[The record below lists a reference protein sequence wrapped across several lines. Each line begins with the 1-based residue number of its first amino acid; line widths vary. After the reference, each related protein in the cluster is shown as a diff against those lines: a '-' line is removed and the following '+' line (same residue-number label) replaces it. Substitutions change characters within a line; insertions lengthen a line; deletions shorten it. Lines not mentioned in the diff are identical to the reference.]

1 MQNGPI
7 THVII
12 VGGGTAGWMTAAA
25 LASVFGQRLTIR
37 LIESKDIGTVGVG
50 EATIPQI
57 RFYNAQLGLD
67 ENDFMRQTQATFKLG
82 IEFVD
87 WTRPGHAYLHAF
99 GAVGGR
105 DVGAVPFYQYWLK
118 MRQRGEADDL
128 GAYMLN
134 TVLARHNKFMRTAPV
149 SPSPLGNIVYAFH
162 FDASLYAM
170 YLRAYAE
177 AHGVRRTAGTVVDT
191 MLRGEDGY
199 LEAVIL
205 DSGERV
211 AGELF
216 IDCSGF
222 RGLLIEQA
230 LQTGYVDWSRYLPVN
245 RAVAVPC
252 ASVQPL
258 TPYTRATTRAAGWQW
273 RIPLQHRIGNGYV
286 YCSDDISDDEA
297 AATLLAH
304 LDGKALADPRP
315 LRFVTGMRKKFWHKN
330 CVAIG
335 LASGFL
341 EPLESTSIHF
351 VQSSIAKLIAYFP
364 DRHFHAADI
373 EQYNR
378 LTQGE
383 FERSRD
389 FIVLHYKAAGRQDT
403 PFWQRCQALEMPPTL
418 QEKLALFRN
427 AGRLHREQA
436 ELFTEVSWLQVLV
449 GQGVLPQTYHPV
461 VDLHT
466 DAEIRHLLAGTRK
479 VLQDMAA
486 DVPDH
491 SAFIANHC
499 ATMAS
504 SAYACEEA

>member
-1 MQNGPI
+1 MQNEPI
-7 THVII
+7 TNVII

-25 LASVFGQRLTIR
+25 LVTVFGQRLTIR
-37 LIESKDIGTVGVG
+37 LIESEAIGTVGVG

-67 ENDFMRQTQATFKLG
+67 ENDFMRQTQGTFKLG

-87 WTRPGHAYLHAF
+87 WTRKGHAYIHAF
-99 GAVGGR
+99 GSVGGR
-105 DVGAVPFYQYWLK
+105 DVGAAPFYQYWLK
-118 MRQRGEADDL
+118 MRQTGEADEL

-134 TVLARHNKFMRTAPV
+134 TVLARHNKFTRKGQV
-149 SPSPLGNIVYAFH
+149 FNSPLGNLVYAFH
-162 FDASLYAM
+162 FDASLYAK

-177 AHGVRRTAGTVVDT
+177 AHGVRRTEGKVVDT
-191 MLRGEDGY
+191 LLRGEDGY
-199 LEAVIL
+199 LDAVVL

-230 LQTGYVDWSRYLPVN
+230 LRTGYVDWSRYLPVN
-245 RAVAVPC
+245 RALAVPC
-252 ASVQPL
+252 ESVQPL
-258 TPYTRATTRAAGWQW
+258 TPYTRATARSAGWQW

-297 AATLLAH
+297 ASTLLAS
-304 LDGKALADPRP
+304 LDGKPLADPRP
-315 LRFVTGMRKKFWHKN
+315 LRFVTGMRKKFWNKN

-335 LASGFL
+335 LSSGFL

-378 LTQGE
+378 LTQFE

-389 FIVLHYKAAGRQDT
+389 FIVLHYKATERQDT
-403 PFWQRCQALEMPPTL
+403 PFWKRCQAMEMPPTL
-418 QEKLALFRN
+418 QEKLDLFRS
-427 AGRLHREQA
+427 AGRIHREHE

-449 GQGVLPQTYHPV
+449 GQGVMPKTYHPV
-461 VDLHT
+461 VDLRT
-466 DAEIRHLLAGTRK
+466 DDEVRRLLAGTK
-479 VLQDMAA
+479 EVLHDAA
-486 DVPDH
+486 AAVPDH
-491 SAFIANHC
+491 GAFIANHC
-499 ATMAS
+499 ATGAS
-504 SAYACEEA
+504 SERCGM